1 MKVGRR
7 TPATAI
13 NILHLMVAV
22 KCPEISLP
30 DLQLELNDVVDAHRI
45 TRAEISSVS
54 RAACVII
61 SPCAASS

>member
-1 MKVGRR
+1 MKVGRH

-13 NILHLMVAV
+13 NILHLLVAV
-22 KCPEISLP
+22 KSSEMFP